1 MNHVEIIERESYV
14 RARVLLLDLREDAK
28 DTRDRFTSIF
38 EGTRL
43 KLFVLFTNRME
54 RFNE

>member
-28 DTRDRFTSIF
+28 DTRDRFTGDI
-38 EGTRL
+38 L
-43 KLFVLFTNRME
+43 KEHV
-54 RFNE
+54 